1 MVMIRDQITK
11 REDRRTAVIKGTCGK
26 RLMHRDNAGISDLGP
41 CIDGCKRRLG
51 GLLSQPE
58 I

>member
-26 RLMHRDNAGISDLGP
+26 RLMHRDDAGISDLGP
-41 CIDGCKRRLG
+41 CIDGCECRLS
-51 GLLSQPE
+51 GLLSEPE
-58 I
+58 V